1 MAKVLRVADT
11 SAAQG
16 DADGKRDVAL
26 YNSSTGTLSLGI
38 SKGDGTFSYHNQLA
52 SAGYKIV
59 RLADFTGSGKAG
71 LLLYRSFDGLAS
83 LGAGGAGNFSF
94 NPLSVSPC
102 ETLADV
108 ADLNGDGKADII
120 LYNPSNGSAATG
132 ISNSKRGSNSNPSL
146 SAQDSQRSGGR
157 TTPAM
162 ALSTSRHFR
171 EDRATTVLFQRK

>member
-132 ISNSKRGSNSNPSL
+132 ISNSKRVQIQIPLSL
-146 SAQDSQRSGGR
+146 SAGFTAVR
-157 TTPAM
+157 
-162 ALSTSRHFR
+162 
-171 EDRATTVLFQRK
+171 RADYAGDGTFNFQAFS